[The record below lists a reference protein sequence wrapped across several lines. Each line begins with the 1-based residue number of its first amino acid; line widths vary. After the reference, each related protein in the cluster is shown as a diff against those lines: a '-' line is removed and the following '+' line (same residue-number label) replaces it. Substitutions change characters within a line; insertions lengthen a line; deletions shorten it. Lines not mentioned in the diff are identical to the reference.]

1 MSLSKRARQLEKLR
15 EQAEELEAPQD
26 LRDRFDPYRDDPV
39 GFVQEVL
46 GAEPTPYQ
54 REVLTAAVEEPRIA
68 WRAAHGVG
76 KTATLS
82 WVVLWFLLTRP
93 FSRVLIVA
101 PAFERQVGRYLLP
114 EVKKW
119 ARRAPET
126 LPVDVRANTV
136 EVRGFG
142 REWFATGVQASDPS
156 KIEGAHA
163 ESVAILADEAKGL
176 PADVVAALHGSQTDR
191 SGDRLYMLTSV
202 PGGPSGPFYDACRAD
217 TWASFHTAASD
228 SSLVSPTWIEERAEE
243 WGEGSPLFTAR
254 VLGEFPE
261 EDEGTL
267 FPLADLEAAVERSI
281 SWEGNEAPALTFGVD
296 PARHGNDR
304 SALAVWRGPEL
315 VDLQTHQGLTTVE
328 VASWIASEANR
339 RSPAYIAIDEI
350 GIGAGVL
357 DRLEQLNPEGWVE
370 GVNVGANAKHRTD
383 LHRNRRAEIFWN
395 LKQALERGEI
405 SLPENDDLI
414 AELSAFRFEYN
425 ASGKI
430 TLESKSE
437 TKKRVGRSPDLADA
451 VALGFAAGAGRDE
464 PRAEP
469 IVVLGGDTSWRE
481 QYRQQRERDDAEEIP
496 GQPGYFVTD
505 EGQVYDA
512 DGTNYG
518 HISNTPFSL

>member
-1 MSLSKRARQLEKLR
+1 MSLSRRARQLEKLR

-26 LRDRFDPYRDDPV
+26 LEDRFGPYRDDPV

-46 GAEPTPYQ
+46 GAEPEPYQ
-54 REVLTAAVEEPRIA
+54 RDVLTAAVEKPRIA

-114 EVKKW
+114 EVRKW
-119 ARRAPET
+119 ARRAPES

-163 ESVAILADEAKGL
+163 ESVAILADELA
-176 PADVVAALHGSQTDR
+176 
-191 SGDRLYMLTSV
+191 SV
-202 PGGPSGPFYDACRAD
+202 PGGPSGPFYDSVRSD
-217 TWASFHTAASD
+217 QWASFHTAASD

-267 FPLADLEAAVERSI
+267 FPLSDLEAAVERSI
-281 SWEGNEAPALTFGVD
+281 AWEGDEAPALTFGVD
-296 PARHGNDR
+296 PARTGNDR

-315 VDLQTHQGLTTVE
+315 VDLQTRQGLNTVE

-339 RSPAYIAIDEI
+339 RSPSYIAVDEI
-350 GIGAGVL
+350 GIVAQASSTGWSSSTRTAGW
-357 DRLEQLNPEGWVE
+357 RASMSAPTPSTG
-370 GVNVGANAKHRTD
+370 RTSTGTD
-383 LHRNRRAEIFWN
+383 GRR
-395 LKQALERGEI
+395 
-405 SLPENDDLI
+405 S
-414 AELSAFRFEYN
+414 
-425 ASGKI
+425 SGI
-430 TLESKSE
+430 
-437 TKKRVGRSPDLADA
+437 
-451 VALGFAAGAGRDE
+451 
-464 PRAEP
+464 
-469 IVVLGGDTSWRE
+469 
-481 QYRQQRERDDAEEIP
+481 
-496 GQPGYFVTD
+496 
-505 EGQVYDA
+505 
-512 DGTNYG
+512 
-518 HISNTPFSL
+518 